1 MTSAQECTASAS
13 FTVAIDG
20 PAAAG
25 KGTIGRALA
34 ARFGFVHLDTGL
46 LYRAVARRVLANG
59 RRGDRDHA
67 IQIALG
73 LTQDDIECPGLR
85 TRDVT
90 LESSRV
96 AAIPGVRSALLAF
109 QRRFARRPGGAV
121 LDGRDIAT
129 VIVPDADV
137 KFFVTA
143 DIRVR
148 ARRRRR
154 EMSDAGAAVSLSEVL
169 ADLQE
174 RDKRDSDRGL
184 AALKKADDAILL
196 DTTGLSIAEAIET
209 AVAAVNEKFAAVR

>member
-1 MTSAQECTASAS
+1 MTAEQGSTSPAS

-46 LYRAVARRVLANG
+46 LYRAVAHRVLADG
-59 RRGDRDHA
+59 RRGDSDHA
-67 IQIALG
+67 VQVALG
-73 LTQDDIECPGLR
+73 LVQADIESPGLR

-96 AAIPGVRSALLAF
+96 AAIPGVRSALLEF

-154 EMSDAGAAVSLSEVL
+154 EMADAGAAVSLSEVL